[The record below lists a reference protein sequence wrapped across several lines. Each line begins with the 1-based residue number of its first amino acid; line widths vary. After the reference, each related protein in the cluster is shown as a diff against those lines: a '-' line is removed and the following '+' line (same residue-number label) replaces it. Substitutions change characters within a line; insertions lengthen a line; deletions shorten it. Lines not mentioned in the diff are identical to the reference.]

1 MYSKKSET
9 SQEQLRRVC
18 RMGCGIELAAGT
30 GLTPGYTTRE
40 KPVIV
45 RDLRGF
51 NRLDMTRE
59 SRDVR
64 TIQTS
69 LWLSQGWRAN
79 CDIQV
84 LLYDSDPDF
93 PDASDIAKVT
103 DYIVAYAC
111 KGNETISEE
120 KNQIAALIHS
130 EKENYGTSHDVTR
143 LARRIL
149 NKATGQKMISKQE
162 AIVQG
167 AGLKLFDCSERIETI
182 SLSSSYRIGRES
194 GYDSKTII
202 MQYSK
207 RQQRFSGLSL
217 HEYFMYT
224 KNYNNCNSRLMTIP
238 HYVGASTQPTFP
250 PTEAYAKSMLMI
262 HSPWQ
267 NKFDI
272 ENRDFVSEFT
282 LFLSSPLC
290 PDIVKIPFNRVCQR
304 VLAKT
309 TYVEPTTSERK
320 ERYEDFTEAPDDL
333 RECIQLAST
342 LASNAATTFSNSDE
356 SMDFG
361 ESYDWSSKKLLVR
374 QIDCWHHFVLL
385 FQFLNSVTG

>member
-1 MYSKKSET
+1 MSKAPVSIV
-9 SQEQLRRVC
+9 SQVDLPSLEMSSWLANIIEAANSNEENTEGVAQDIQLAHRLSYVKVYRR
-18 RMGCGIELAAGT
+18 LWSQYFHAGT
-30 GLTPGYTTRE
+30 
-40 KPVIV
+40 
-45 RDLRGF
+45 
-51 NRLDMTRE
+51 
-59 SRDVR
+59 
-64 TIQTS
+64 
-69 LWLSQGWRAN
+69 
-79 CDIQV
+79 
-84 LLYDSDPDF
+84 
-93 PDASDIAKVT
+93 
-103 DYIVAYAC
+103 
-111 KGNETISEE
+111 
-120 KNQIAALIHS
+120 
-130 EKENYGTSHDVTR
+130 
-143 LARRIL
+143 
-149 NKATGQKMISKQE
+149 
-162 AIVQG
+162 
-167 AGLKLFDCSERIETI
+167 
-182 SLSSSYRIGRES
+182 LSSSYRIGRES

-224 KNYNNCNSRLMTIP
+224 KNYNNCNSRVMTIP

-290 PDIVKIPFNRVCQR
+290 PDIVKIPFNRVRQR

-333 RECIQLAST
+333 KECIQLAST
-342 LASNAATTFSNSDE
+342 FASNAASTFLNSDE

-361 ESYDWSSKKLLVR
+361 ESCDWSSKKLLVI

-385 FQFLNSVTG
+385 FQFLSSVTG